1 MKMRVSGCHRNEGK
15 PVNMWRHNLRSHLA
29 AAATLGVAL
38 RQRKG
43 PGIWSIARPVLRRR
57 RRHHDYPR
65 IHAAGQRL
73 LQWLRRRCNGER
85 VRKTVRAL
93 ECERFVCV
101 RHFWLDNPSRF
112 VTMLRLKMIG
122 HLIRF
127 RTQSAA
133 PQKKDSPFAAAM
145 CFVSVNCCSLAP
157 PCFTFRFILSYEWEL
172 LLMTSHTHTHT
183 LTHTHVQHTFG
194 LYPYDESRRCLIVS
208 RTTAECG
215 SRVEK

>member
-112 VTMLRLKMIG
+112 VTMLRLKLIG

-133 PQKKDSPFAAAM
+133 PQKR
-145 CFVSVNCCSLAP
+145 
-157 PCFTFRFILSYEWEL
+157 TL
-172 LLMTSHTHTHT
+172 LLLLLCVLFLSIVARSHRLASLSVSFFRTS
-183 LTHTHVQHTFG
+183 
-194 LYPYDESRRCLIVS
+194 ESCY
-208 RTTAECG
+208 
-215 SRVEK
+215 